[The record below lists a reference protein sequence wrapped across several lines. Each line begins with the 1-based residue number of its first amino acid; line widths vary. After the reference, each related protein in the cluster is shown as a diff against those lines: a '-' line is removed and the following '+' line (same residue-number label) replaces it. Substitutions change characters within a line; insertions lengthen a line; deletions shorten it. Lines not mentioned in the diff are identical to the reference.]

1 MTKQEI
7 LDLDFVEARHK
18 LIDLGAFLDRVAR
31 AAGSNDFRMAAFH
44 AAIAELAKPRGAAC
58 GRADSVRLQRS
69 HRSSRFPP
77 PPPRPP
83 AAAWPGAGLIS
94 QLKIKN

>member
-1 MTKQEI
+1 MTREHI

-44 AAIAELAKPRGAAC
+44 AAIAQPFTANPALRQAMEQART
-58 GRADSVRLQRS
+58 RV
-69 HRSSRFPP
+69 SRV
-77 PPPRPP
+77 
-83 AAAWPGAGLIS
+83 
-94 QLKIKN
+94 